1 MPSSVLAFLT
11 TAELGIVATV
21 VVALAG
27 FYFNALNAKR
37 DRDARADQAAREHEH
52 AERLARSERTYRT
65 RSEAYAEAARVLRM
79 EGLVVWRA
87 DAFAY
92 PEGTPYPDLKDPI
105 GEAEWARIMGKVGM
119 HSSGA
124 TLEALENVRQRMN
137 SFTLAMTLLRTLQE
151 IAAREQDEADSGRVD
166 RGPDYNPWRAPGL
179 VKAQEDV
186 QECRQDAY
194 EAIDAA
200 EAIMRDELLAV

>member
-1 MPSSVLAFLT
+1 MPLSIALAFLST
-11 TAELGIVATV
+11 TEISILATV

-27 FYFNALNAKR
+27 FHFNDRNAKR
-37 DRDARADQAAREHEH
+37 DREARAAQAAQEHEH

-92 PEGTPYPDLKDPI
+92 PEGTPHPDLKDPI
-105 GEAEWARIMGKVGM
+105 GEVEWARIMGKVGV
-119 HSSGA
+119 HSSREA
-124 TLEALENVRQRMN
+124 LEALENVRERMN
-137 SFTLAMTLLRTLQE
+137 SFTLAMTVLRTTQD
-151 IAAREQDEADSGRVD
+151 IAAREQEELDSGRVD
-166 RGPDYNPWRAPGL
+166 RPDYNPWRTPGL

-186 QECRQDAY
+186 EECRQDAY

-200 EAIMRDELLAV
+200 EAIMREELLAV